1 MSVWRAS
8 GWPYAIR
15 CSWAP
20 GPFGVIRR
28 HSRNED
34 FAQIAALVREQG
46 VQAVICGLPLNMD
59 GTEGD
64 QARTTRKWAMRL
76 AQALRTL
83 SGKPVPI
90 IFWDE
95 RLSTFAAQEILAAT
109 RQKTAEDAVAAA
121 VLLQGYLD
129 AQRLGERHR
138 VWADRSAGEDTN
150 DHSQSAPVAA
160 GPAHPS

>member
-1 MSVWRAS
+1 MGTRPV
-8 GWPYAIR
+8 
-15 CSWAP
+15 
-20 GPFGVIRR
+20 GVIRR
-28 HSRNED
+28 RSRNED
-34 FAQIAALVREQG
+34 FAQLAALVREQQ

-59 GTEGD
+59 GTEGE

-90 IFWDE
+90 VFWDE

-109 RQKTAEDAVAAA
+109 KQKTAEDAVAAA

-129 AQRLGERHR
+129 AQRLGERIEYGR
-138 VWADRSAGEDTN
+138 IDLPEKILN
-150 DHSQSAPVAA
+150 DHSQSAPVAT